1 MTTRNRA
8 VAVLLTS
15 ATGLALLAGCGLHDY
30 REGPPGGD
38 GGTGPAAS
46 SFTPKAP
53 LPSGKP
59 LDADARVPSPSPVD
73 ESDATAVA
81 EAWAEIAYSHDTAYD
96 ISPHDAALRAAR
108 FLTPDRAAVL
118 REYRPVSGP
127 GDQWNTWA
135 DHRAWT
141 TVEVEADLDGDA
153 PPDAPRE
160 AHRGLFVEGEA
171 HGRDG
176 WRGEGPQVN
185 AFVKLTRVGP
195 GRPWQVADVTVVEAA
210 VPPSA
215 SPSDTAPDSNQ

>member
-15 ATGLALLAGCGLHDY
+15 AAGLALLAGCGLRDY
-30 REGPPGGD
+30 REDPPGGD
-38 GGTGPAAS
+38 GGKPAASS

-53 LPSGKP
+53 LPSGRG
-59 LDADARVPSPSPVD
+59 LDADAHVPAPPKAD

-81 EAWAEIAYSHDTAYD
+81 EAWARIAYSHDTAYD
-96 ISPHDAALRAAR
+96 TSPHDAALRAAR
-108 FLTPDRAAVL
+108 FLTPRGAAAL

-135 DHRAWT
+135 GHRAWT
-141 TVEVEADLDGDA
+141 TVDVEADLDGDA

-160 AHRGLFVEGEA
+160 AYRALFVKGEA

-176 WRGEGPQVN
+176 WRGEGPRVN
-185 AFVKLTRVGP
+185 VFLKLTRVGP
-195 GRPWQVADVTVVEAA
+195 GRPWQVADVTLVEAA
-210 VPPSA
+210 APPSA
-215 SPSDTAPDSNQ
+215 SPSATAPDSNE